1 MEIRNRSN
9 GELTT
14 VSQFKATKPNTS
26 FPKEI
31 TTDLL
36 DSYGYDAVLNGAA
49 ATVTAPYGV
58 SIRDG
63 VEEVDG
69 KWFTKFV
76 AGPTFADTTDDD
88 GNVTTAADNEAAY
101 KARIDTEAAAA
112 VRSERNRL
120 IAETDW
126 VIVMAKETGTNIPSA
141 VKTYR
146 QALRDLPSA
155 AGFPHTMAW
164 PGPLE

>member
-1 MEIRNRSN
+1 MEIRNRST
-9 GELTT
+9 GAVTT
-14 VSQFKATKPNTS
+14 VSQFKAEHPNTS
-26 FPKEI
+26 FPKQI
-31 TTDLL
+31 TTEVLN
-36 DSYGYDAVLNGAA
+36 SFGYDSVLNGAA

-58 SIRDG
+58 STRSG
-63 VEEVDG
+63 VEEISG
-69 KWFTKFV
+69 QWFTKFI
-76 AGPTFADTTDDD
+76 AGPVFADTTDSE

-101 KARIDTEAAAA
+101 QARIDSEAAKS
-112 VRSERNRL
+112 VRTQRDKL
-120 IAETDW
+120 LAETDW

-164 PGPLE
+164 PEPLE

>member
-14 VSQFKATKPNTS
+14 VSQFKATQPNTS
-26 FPKEI
+26 FPKQI
-31 TTDLL
+31 TTEIL
-36 DSYGYDAVLNGAA
+36 DSYGYDPVLNGAA

-58 SIRDG
+58 STRSG
-63 VEEVDG
+63 VEEIDG
-69 KWFTKFV
+69 KWFTKFI
-76 AGPTFADTTDDD
+76 AGPVFTDTTDSE

-101 KARIDTEAAAA
+101 KANIDTQAAAA

-164 PGPLE
+164 PEPLE